1 MDRTIKLAIF
11 DLDGTLTAV
20 DSLWTYLHEE
30 FGTWDQGKVAAE
42 RYRRGE
48 ISYTEWAET
57 DARCWAGAPLS
68 RITSVLERIPYRQ
81 GAQNVF
87 RTLRERDV
95 KTAIVSAGLS
105 ILANKAASELGADFA
120 LSNELETNDGRL
132 TGRIIVKV
140 SVKEKG
146 RLIEQIASQL
156 QVPLRDVA
164 LVGDRAFDISHP
176 ECLRIAY
183 KPKDDAARQQADVVV
198 EDDDLGS
205 ILHYLV

>member
-1 MDRTIKLAIF
+1 
-11 DLDGTLTAV
+11 
-20 DSLWTYLHEE
+20 
-30 FGTWDQGKVAAE
+30 
-42 RYRRGE
+42 
-48 ISYTEWAET
+48 
-57 DARCWAGAPLS
+57 
-68 RITSVLERIPYRQ
+68 
-81 GAQNVF
+81 
-87 RTLRERDV
+87 V